1 MPTPEDLISDVDKLL
16 TEAMSPLNFMRHV
29 LSEGYHTG
37 NIEINQNQWNTMITS
52 SIRKLEEMRDRVKRY
67 VKEKKKVA

>member
-1 MPTPEDLISDVDKLL
+1 MPTPEELINDIDKLL
-16 TEAMSPLNFMRHV
+16 ADAMSPLTFMRDI

-37 NIEINQNQWNTMITS
+37 SIEINQNQWDTMITS

-67 VKEKKKVA
+67 VKERKKVA

>member
-1 MPTPEDLISDVDKLL
+1 MPTPEELISDVDKLL
-16 TEAMSPLNFMRHV
+16 TEAMSPLTFMRHV

-37 NIEINQNQWNTMITS
+37 SIEINLDQWNRMITN
-52 SIRKLEEMRDRVKRY
+52 SIRNLEEMRDRVKRY